1 MVSLHAPTASYS
13 TFLRQQ
19 IQVTQPSDKSNYCQ
33 AKKAFNLTNSLGVC
47 FSTCE
52 MGPPSAFPT
61 DNNPMS
67 TILYLVTELDACD
80 ATDEGLVDAI
90 TSAFKADMFP
100 AQKQAGAFTTDEL
113 EWLAKKSYNLAMRL
127 RNSERTEQT
136 LSLLEVSIKKTHYTA
151 AHESSIAFQANL
163 TAHIQL
169 PYNPESTPS
178 PTSNLPQNAIPTVNA
193 SSDSDSNTLWLP
205 KYRIIL
211 ALDLEAS
218 IHLNSDDNTTSSSS
232 NWTHIANLIH
242 LSSPILTP
250 QVTAIYLDILLRAST
265 TTPLSNIVQAI
276 KLLLR
281 TIHTS
286 PSPDLTKPTTTFHTT
301 LPRYLHVLYQ
311 LALDAS
317 QPELAESVLD
327 QVLVLVRDWKMTEF
341 PEGEVQ
347 WMASVAFNRAVDFY
361 LAGEDG
367 ECRRWAGKAIALADL
382 LLLVVGGE
390 DGGGALGRLLR
401 ARYGKLM
408 VEGGLEGPG
417 SMGG

>member
-1 MVSLHAPTASYS
+1 
-13 TFLRQQ
+13 
-19 IQVTQPSDKSNYCQ
+19 
-33 AKKAFNLTNSLGVC
+33 
-47 FSTCE
+47 
-52 MGPPSAFPT
+52 
-61 DNNPMS
+61 MS

-90 TSAFKADMFP
+90 ISAFKAALDMLP

-113 EWLAKKSYNLAMRL
+113 EWLAKKSYNLAQRL
-127 RNSERTEQT
+127 QDSETTEQT
-136 LSLLEVSIKKTHYTA
+136 LSLLEVSIKFTTLHQEQVNPTNPPLNTTYLLCQFLKATKHISLARQIVDPTKKKTHYTA

-163 TAHIQL
+163 TDHLQW
-169 PYNPESTPS
+169 PYNPEATPS
-178 PTSNLPQNAIPTVNA
+178 PTSNLPQNAIPAPNTTP
-193 SSDSDSNTLWLP
+193 DSDSNTLWLP
-205 KYRIIL
+205 KYRTML

-218 IHLNSDDNTTSSSS
+218 IHLNSDENTTTSSSS
-232 NWTHIANLIH
+232 NWTHITNLIN

-250 QVTAIYLDILLRAST
+250 QLTAIYLDILLRAST
-265 TTPLSNIVQAI
+265 ATPLPNIVQAI

-286 PSPDLTKPTTTFHTT
+286 PSPDLTQSTTTFHTT

-382 LLLVVGGE
+382 LLLVVDGE

-417 SMGG
+417 SMGN

>member
-1 MVSLHAPTASYS
+1 
-13 TFLRQQ
+13 
-19 IQVTQPSDKSNYCQ
+19 
-33 AKKAFNLTNSLGVC
+33 
-47 FSTCE
+47 
-52 MGPPSAFPT
+52 
-61 DNNPMS
+61 MS

-136 LSLLEVSIKKTHYTA
+136 LSLLEVSIKFTTLHQEQVNPTNPPLNTTYLLCQFLKTTKHISLARQTIDPTKKKTHYTA

-163 TAHIQL
+163 TAHIQW